1 MGNCP
6 SRMIEIGV
14 DLESFLR
21 SQLFCLLLFCPHRFA
36 TPLSLRRQPTPRNL
50 RSTAIHNE
58 TTHRFPTTLFRRCRC
73 GGVVD
78 AGVDRLACD
87 RVAVS
92 VRWAGRRGVG
102 CRFGVLFDPGV
113 SAETDGVLP
122 CDHVSDPLD
131 RHPRRPGDRLLCS
144 GHADLDLVP
153 RDGKINSQE
162 RVRFQFELA
171 IDRLAVRP
179 AILFSNLLEPR

>member
-1 MGNCP
+1 MRNCP

-21 SQLFCLLLFCPHRFA
+21 GQLFCLLLFCPHRFA

-50 RSTAIHNE
+50 RATAIHNE
-58 TTHRFPTTLFRRCRC
+58 TTHRFPTTLFRRRRC

-78 AGVDRLACD
+78 AGLDRVACDRLADC
-87 RVAVS
+87 
-92 VRWAGRRGVG
+92 VRWTGRRGVG
-102 CRFGVLFDPGV
+102 RRDGVLFNPGV

-122 CDHVSDPLD
+122 RDHVSDPLD

-153 RDGKINSQE
+153 RDGKIDPHE
-162 RVRFQFELA
+162 RVRFQIELA
-171 IDRLAVRP
+171 IDRLTIRP
-179 AILFSNLLEPR
+179 AILFSNLLEP